1 MPSEKLNL
9 RIEKSLKDK
18 LRILAKKDK
27 RNLSNFVI
35 VQLEK
40 VVESMST
47 KK

>member
-1 MPSEKLNL
+1 MASEKLNL

-18 LRILAKKDK
+18 LRVLAKKDK

-40 VVESMST
+40 VVESANV

>member
-1 MPSEKLNL
+1 MTSEKLNL

-18 LRILAKKDK
+18 LRVLAKKDK

-40 VVESMST
+40 VVESMSA